1 MHKKYRP
8 KVLVKVQ
15 AKKAP
20 KVRGNLRGRADAR
33 DPGERFASVA
43 AQGGEPAVD
52 AVACIRRI
60 RCGFGGKVSTDDGK
74 NLLPVQLM
82 KP

>member
-8 KVLVKVQ
+8 DSRQ
-15 AKKAP
+15 KKAP

-52 AVACIRRI
+52 AVACIRRL
-60 RCGFGGKVSTDDGK
+60 RCGRTEKVSTVDEK
-74 NLLPVQLM
+74 NLVPVQLM